1 MNSGDVTRAAAD
13 PFAFLAGGGA
23 MGGLI
28 RSMEWANT
36 PLGPIESWPQSL
48 RTTVNICLAS
58 DLPICIIW
66 GPGLV
71 QLYNDGYRVIC
82 GGKHPRS
89 MGQKFPECW
98 KEAWPVIGDAHDLAL
113 TGDTA
118 FLETQRIF
126 LERHGFLEECFFTF
140 SFSPIRE
147 EAGRVGGLFHPVI
160 EMTTKMLGERRTR
173 ALRDLAARTS
183 QAKSGHEA
191 LALAAQTLA
200 DFDLDVPFVQL
211 YSLDPSGHLVQLA
224 GSSGVHAAAVDRS
237 SSVDWEAT
245 NHCVWPIDEVLR
257 SGSTVQVDNVRER
270 LSDVHCGPYPE
281 MPTTALAL
289 PIIPPGAKRPTAV
302 LVAGVSSRL
311 PLNDSYRSFYDLVA
325 SAVTTAVANAHAYD
339 EARQRAESLA
349 ELDRAKTAFFSNI
362 SHEFRTPLTLMLG
375 PVEDLLAD
383 RDTEL
388 TDTVAG
394 QLEVVNRNGR
404 RLLRLVNSLLD
415 FSRLE
420 AGRAWAAFKPTDLS
434 AFTRELASLFQS
446 TIERAGLTFTVD
458 CPPLDQPV
466 FVDREMWEKI
476 VLNLLS
482 NAFKFT
488 FAGEIAVSI
497 RRSGDH
503 VELVVRDTGTG
514 VPTAEMPRLFE
525 RFHRVENARGRT
537 HEGSGIGL
545 ALVQELLKLHG
556 GSISAES
563 SVGVGTSFTAR
574 VPLGSVHLPDDQIQP
589 DGQLA
594 EAGTRA
600 TAFVEEA
607 LRWLPHDSDLSV
619 TRPRVAEAMSAAR
632 STMESTDVD
641 DRPLVLVADDNADMR
656 EYVVRVLSEQFR
668 VDAVQDGASALAAVR
683 RRPPDLILTDVMMP
697 QLDGFGLLKEL
708 RADPRTRGVPV
719 IMLSA
724 RAGEDSLVDGMEAG
738 ADDYLVKPFSA
749 KELLARVSAHLQMS
763 RLRGEASASLREG
776 EERLRMALT
785 AARMVAWRYDVS
797 TGKFAASDNAD
808 EVFGRTTETRLE
820 HIEQRF
826 ALVHPG
832 DAVRY
837 RETMT
842 RAVADAG
849 SYLIEFR
856 TIRSDTGGVIWL
868 EERGHALAHD
878 PGEGVRLVGVVLD
891 ITERK
896 AAEEAIRSSEGRTRT
911 ILESIADGFIALN
924 SEWRFTYINAAGER
938 ILERSPGDLIGKL
951 VWDEFPGV
959 VGSEFEEVYRRV
971 VRQGVGE
978 SFTAFYPNFDRWYEV
993 SAYPA
998 PDGLSVYFRDVS
1010 AQKKTEER
1018 LRASE
1023 ERRRLAL
1030 EGAEL
1035 GMWFVDLSMRS
1046 VTTDARFQAI
1056 FGMTEQWTDY
1066 FQVYDVIHP
1075 DDVPAVQM
1083 AVAAATRLDDPT
1095 PYAIEYRILHP
1106 DGSLRWVAAKGR
1118 TTIEGTG
1125 AARRAVRFDGTVA
1138 DITQRKQDEEERER
1152 LLARLGE
1159 QDVRKDE
1166 FLATLAHELR
1176 NPLAPLSNGL
1186 QLLNLT
1192 PDSSATF
1199 ERTRAMME
1207 RQLALMVRLVD
1218 DLMDVSRITRGKVDL
1233 QCAPIDLAR
1242 VVQHA
1247 VETSRPL
1254 IDASRQELTIVAPSS
1269 AIMVHGDLMRLAQVL
1284 SNLLNN
1290 AAKYSEP
1297 GGQITLDYAR
1307 CEHDVRLRV
1316 RDTGIGIASHM
1327 LPIVFDLFTQSD
1339 RSLSKAQGGLGIGL
1353 SLVRKLVEMHGGR
1366 VEAHSAGSGEGS
1378 VFTVWLPALGPVD
1391 DSAQATP
1398 PDALPAVLPAATS
1411 GRRILIADD
1420 NIDAAATLSLL
1431 LGMMGHEVC
1440 TVYDGADAV
1449 AAAETFAPH
1458 LILLDIGMPLVD
1470 GYEACRQIREHAWGQ
1485 HISVV
1490 ALTGWGQEGDRQ
1502 RSADAGFNQHL
1513 VKPVDRSA
1521 LLRVLATFL

>member
-1 MNSGDVTRAAAD
+1 MNQRDATSPAPD
-13 PFAFLAGGGA
+13 PIAFLAGGGA

-28 RSMEWANT
+28 RSMEWATT
-36 PLGPIESWPQSL
+36 PLGPIDSWPQSL

-58 DLPICIIW
+58 DLPICVIW

-89 MGQKFPECW
+89 MGQNFPECW

-147 EAGRVGGLFHPVI
+147 EAGLVGGLFHPVI

-183 QAKSGHEA
+183 QAKSVNEA

-200 DFDLDVPFVQL
+200 DFDLDLPFVQL
-211 YSLDPSGHLVQLA
+211 YALDPSGHLVLLA
-224 GSSGVHAAAVDRS
+224 GSSGMSSAEVDRS
-237 SSVDWEAT
+237 STVEWEAT

-257 SGSTVQVDNVRER
+257 SGSTVQVGDVRAR
-270 LSDVHCGPYPE
+270 LGDVQCGPYPE
-281 MPTTALAL
+281 SPTTALAL

-302 LVAGVSSRL
+302 MVAGVSSRL

-325 SAVTTAVANAHAYD
+325 SAVTTAVANAHAFD
-339 EARQRAESLA
+339 EERQRAESLA

-383 RDTEL
+383 RETEL
-388 TDTVAG
+388 TATVAD

-415 FSRLE
+415 FSRIE
-420 AGRAWAAFKPTDLS
+420 AGRAWATFEPTDVAAL
-434 AFTRELASLFQS
+434 TRELASVFRS
-446 TIERAGLTFTVD
+446 TIERAGLTLTVD
-458 CPPLDQPV
+458 CLPLGAPV
-466 FVDREMWEKI
+466 FVDRDMWEKI

-488 FAGEIAVSI
+488 FAGDIAVSI

-503 VELVVRDTGTG
+503 AELVVRDTGTG
-514 VPTAEMPRLFE
+514 VPAAEMPRLFE

-556 GSISAES
+556 GTISAES
-563 SVGVGTSFTAR
+563 SLGVGTAFTVR
-574 VPLGSVHLPDDQIQP
+574 VPLGSAHLPDNQIRP
-589 DGQLA
+589 DGQSA
-594 EAGTRA
+594 DAGTRA

-607 LRWLPHDSDLSV
+607 LRWLPNDTEISTAGPGV
-619 TRPRVAEAMSAAR
+619 TEAMSAVR
-632 STMESTDVD
+632 TTVESADVD

-656 EYVVRVLSEQFR
+656 QYVVRILAEQFR
-668 VDAVQDGASALAAVR
+668 VDAAQDGESALAAVKR
-683 RRPPDLILTDVMMP
+683 QPPDLILTDVMMP
-697 QLDGFGLLKEL
+697 RLDGFGLLKEL
-708 RADPRTRGVPV
+708 RADPRTRGVPI

-724 RAGEDSLVDGMEAG
+724 RAGEDSRVDGMEAG

-749 KELLARVSAHLQMS
+749 KELLARVSAHLQMA
-763 RLRGEASASLREG
+763 RLRREASASLREG

-785 AARMVAWRYDVS
+785 AARMVAWRYDAS
-797 TGKFAASDNAD
+797 SGKFAASDNAD
-808 EVFGRTTETRLE
+808 DVFGRTSDSPLD

-826 ALVHPG
+826 ALVHPE
-832 DAVRY
+832 DAAQY
-837 RETMT
+837 RDTVA
-842 RAVADAG
+842 RAVADGG
-849 SYLIEFR
+849 SYLSQFR
-856 TIRSDTGGVIWL
+856 TIRSDNGGVVWL
-868 EERGHALAHD
+868 EERGHAVAHV
-878 PGEGVRLVGVVLD
+878 PGESVRLVGVAMD

-896 AAEEAIRSSEGRTRT
+896 GAEDAIQSSEGRTRT
-911 ILESIADGFIALN
+911 ILESIPDGFMAINA
-924 SEWRFTYINAAGER
+924 EWRFTYINAAGER
-938 ILERSPGDLIGKL
+938 LLDRMPGDLIGKSI
-951 VWDEFPGV
+951 WEEFPAV
-959 VGSEFEEVYRRV
+959 VGSEFEEIYRRV
-971 VRQGVGE
+971 ALQGVGE
-978 SFTAFYPNFDRWYEV
+978 SFTAFYQSLDRWYEV
-993 SAYPA
+993 TAYPA

-1035 GMWFVDLSMRS
+1035 GMWFVDPSTRAIS
-1046 VTTDARFQAI
+1046 IDARFQAI
-1056 FGMTEQWTDY
+1056 FGITERWTSY
-1066 FQVYDVIHP
+1066 AQVFDVIHP
-1075 DDVPAVQM
+1075 DDRPTVELA
-1083 AVAAATRLDDPT
+1083 AAAATRLDDPV
-1095 PYAIEYRILHP
+1095 PYAIEYRILRP
-1106 DGSLRWVAAKGR
+1106 DGSLRWVVAKGR
-1118 TTIEGTG
+1118 TTIDGTG
-1125 AARRAVRFDGTVA
+1125 ASRRVVSFDGTVA
-1138 DITQRKQDEEERER
+1138 DITQRKLDEEERER
-1152 LLARLGE
+1152 LVARLGE
-1159 QDVRKDE
+1159 QDQRKDE

-1192 PDSSATF
+1192 PDSSATVV
-1199 ERTRAMME
+1199 RTRAMME
-1207 RQLALMVRLVD
+1207 RQLAQMVRLVD
-1218 DLMDVSRITRGKVDL
+1218 DLMDVSRITRGKVEL
-1233 QCAPIDLAR
+1233 QCAPIDLAH

-1254 IDASRQELTIVAPSS
+1254 IDASRHELTIVAPSN
-1269 AIMVHGDLMRLAQVL
+1269 AIMVYGDLTRLAQVL

-1307 CEHDVRLRV
+1307 CEDEVRLRV
-1316 RDTGIGIASHM
+1316 RDTGIGITSQM

-1378 VFTVWLPALGPVD
+1378 LFTVWLPAIGQD
-1391 DSAQATP
+1391 EDSARTLSHT
-1398 PDALPAVLPAATS
+1398 DSPAVLPAPSS
-1411 GRRILIADD
+1411 GRRILVADD

-1431 LGMMGHEVC
+1431 LGMMGHEVR
-1440 TVYDGADAV
+1440 TVHDGADAV
-1449 AAAETFAPH
+1449 AAAETFVPH

-1470 GYEACRQIREHAWGQ
+1470 GYDACRQIREHAWGQ
-1485 HISVV
+1485 DIPVV
-1490 ALTGWGQEGDRQ
+1490 ALTGWGQADDRQ
-1502 RSADAGFNQHL
+1502 RSADAGFSQHL

>member
-1 MNSGDVTRAAAD
+1 MNKRGATSPAPD

-28 RSMEWANT
+28 RSMEWAST
-36 PLGPIESWPQSL
+36 PLGPIDSWPQSL

-58 DLPICIIW
+58 DLPICVIW

-71 QLYNDGYRVIC
+71 QVYNDGYRVIC

-89 MGQKFPECW
+89 MGQNFPDCW
-98 KEAWPVIGDAHDLAL
+98 KEAWPVIGEAHDLAL

-147 EAGRVGGLFHPVI
+147 EAGLVGGLFHPVI

-183 QAKSGHEA
+183 QAKSAHEA

-200 DFDLDVPFVQL
+200 DFDLDLPFVQL
-211 YSLDPSGHLVQLA
+211 YALDSSGHLVSLV
-224 GSSGVHAAAVDRS
+224 GSTGISAAEVGRS
-237 SSVDWEAT
+237 SPVEWDAT

-257 SGSTVQVDNVRER
+257 SGATVQVGDVRER
-270 LSDVHCGPYPE
+270 LDHAPCGPYDE
-281 MPTTALAL
+281 SPTTALAL

-325 SAVTTAVANAHAYD
+325 SAVTTAVANGHAYD
-339 EARQRAESLA
+339 EERRRAESLA

-383 RDTEL
+383 RDSEL
-388 TDTVAG
+388 TAAVAG

-404 RLLRLVNSLLD
+404 RLLRLVNSLLE
-415 FSRLE
+415 FSRIE
-420 AGRAWAAFKPTDLS
+420 AGRELAAFEPTDL
-434 AFTRELASLFQS
+434 AALTCELAGVFRS
-446 TIERAGLTFTVD
+446 TIERVGLTLTVD
-458 CPPLDQPV
+458 CPPLEQAV
-466 FVDREMWEKI
+466 FVDRDMWEKI

-488 FAGEIAVSI
+488 FAGEIAVFV

-503 VELVVRDTGTG
+503 VELVIRDTGTG
-514 VPTAEMPRLFE
+514 VPAAEIPRLFE

-563 SVGVGTSFTAR
+563 SFGVGTTFTAR
-574 VPLGSVHLPDDQIQP
+574 VPLGSAHLPDNQIQSR
-589 DGQLA
+589 GTSTEA
-594 EAGTRA
+594 ESRVSAL
-600 TAFVEEA
+600 VDEA
-607 LRWLPHDSDLSV
+607 LRWLPSDDDLAMDH
-619 TRPRVAEAMSAAR
+619 PGVADVLPGAR
-632 STMESTDVD
+632 SAMGAATID

-656 EYVVRVLSEQFR
+656 QYVVRILAEQFR
-668 VDAVQDGASALAAVR
+668 VDAVQDGVSALAAVKR
-683 RRPPDLILTDVMMP
+683 QPPDLILTDVMMP
-697 QLDGFGLLKEL
+697 RLDGFGLLKEL
-708 RADPRTRGVPV
+708 RADPLTRAVPV

-724 RAGEDSLVDGMEAG
+724 RAGEDSRVDGMEAG

-749 KELLARVSAHLQMS
+749 KELLARVSAHLQMA
-763 RLRGEASASLREG
+763 RLRRDASASLREG

-785 AARMVAWRYDVS
+785 AARMVAWRYDAS
-797 TGKFAASDNAD
+797 SGKFAASDNAD
-808 EVFGRTTETRLE
+808 DVFGRTSDSPLD

-826 ALVHPG
+826 ALVHPE
-832 DAVRY
+832 DAAQY
-837 RETMT
+837 RETVA

-849 SYLIEFR
+849 SYLSQFR
-856 TIRSDTGGVIWL
+856 TIRSDNGGVVWL
-868 EERGHALAHD
+868 EERGHAVAQE
-878 PGEGVRLVGVVLD
+878 PGESVRLVGVVMD

-896 AAEEAIRSSEGRTRT
+896 AAEDAIRSSEGRTRT

-924 SEWRFTYINAAGER
+924 AEWRFTYINAAGER
-938 ILERSPGDLIGKL
+938 FLDRMPGDLIGKSI
-951 VWDEFPGV
+951 WDEFPGTA
-959 VGSEFEEVYRRV
+959 GSEFEAVYRRV
-971 VRQGVGE
+971 ARHGIGE

-1035 GMWFVDLSMRS
+1035 GMWFVDPSTRAIS
-1046 VTTDARFQAI
+1046 TDARFQAI
-1056 FGMTEQWTDY
+1056 FGITEQWTNY
-1066 FQVYDVIHP
+1066 FQVFDVIHP
-1075 DDVPAVQM
+1075 DDLPAVQL
-1083 AVAAATRLDDPT
+1083 AAAAATRLDDPT
-1095 PYAIEYRILHP
+1095 PYAIEYRIVLP
-1106 DGSLRWVAAKGR
+1106 DGSLRWVVAKGR

-1125 AARRAVRFDGTVA
+1125 AARRVVSFDGTVA

-1152 LLARLGE
+1152 LVARLGE
-1159 QDVRKDE
+1159 QDERKDE

-1192 PDSSATF
+1192 PDSSATVV
-1199 ERTRAMME
+1199 RTRAMME

-1218 DLMDVSRITRGKVDL
+1218 DLMDVSRITRGKVEL
-1233 QCAPIDLAR
+1233 QCAPIDFAR

-1254 IDASRQELTIVAPSS
+1254 IDASRHELTILAPSR
-1269 AIMVHGDLMRLAQVL
+1269 AIMVHGDLTRLAQVL

-1297 GGQITLDYAR
+1297 GGEITLDYAR
-1307 CEHDVRLRV
+1307 CENEVRLRV
-1316 RDTGIGIASHM
+1316 RDTGIGITSQM

-1353 SLVRKLVEMHGGR
+1353 SLVRKLVDMHGGR
-1366 VEAHSAGSGEGS
+1366 VEAYSAGSGQGS
-1378 VFTVWLPALGPVD
+1378 LFTVWLPVIGQVEDA
-1391 DSAQATP
+1391 ARTTP
-1398 PDALPAVLPAATS
+1398 SESSPAVLGAPLS
-1411 GRRILIADD
+1411 GRRILVADD
-1420 NIDAAATLSLL
+1420 NVDAAATLSLL
-1431 LGMMGHEVC
+1431 LGMMGHEVR
-1440 TVYDGADAV
+1440 TVSDGAEAV
-1449 AAAETFAPH
+1449 AAAETFGPH
-1458 LILLDIGMPLVD
+1458 LILLDIGMPIVD
-1470 GYEACRQIREHAWGQ
+1470 GYEACRQLRKHPWGQ
-1485 HISVV
+1485 DIPVV
-1490 ALTGWGQEGDRQ
+1490 ALTGWGQADDRQ

-1513 VKPVDRSA
+1513 VKPVDRA
-1521 LLRVLATFL
+1521 ELLRVLADFL